1 MLAMPAK
8 PLVDDSNEETNNNT
22 RAAPGVSISQSAA
35 AAQGC
40 LCGRPSHRWIYR
52 PSKAL
57 ASPES
62 WLLQWAWL
70 HRCAA
75 PTACSGHAVSFLSGR
90 SGWLIRRQYM
100 RINHGSHL
108 YFCCNFSPGAWR
120 AGVRALVLDFPGSMA
135 GTATGCGVGAPARM
149 AAVDT
154 ISLCNTSESLELQ
167 QLQQLAART
176 PQPPL
181 PPCLIAL

>member
-1 MLAMPAK
+1 MHDVYTGK
-8 PLVDDSNEETNNNT
+8 PIYLY
-22 RAAPGVSISQSAA
+22 RY
-35 AAQGC
+35 
-40 LCGRPSHRWIYR
+40 RWISTPR
-52 PSKAL
+52 EAL
-57 ASPES
+57 ASLHS

-75 PTACSGHAVSFLSGR
+75 PTACSGHAVSCLSGR
-90 SGWLIRRQYM
+90 SGWMIRRQYM

-120 AGVRALVLDFPGSMA
+120 AGVRALVLGFPGSMA
-135 GTATGCGVGAPARM
+135 GTATGCGVGAPARV

>member
-1 MLAMPAK
+1 MHRQFCPVHLPHRSPTAPRISTSLSLLAIQR
-8 PLVDDSNEETNNNT
+8 LSYY
-22 RAAPGVSISQSAA
+22 
-35 AAQGC
+35 
-40 LCGRPSHRWIYR
+40 HRKSVYYRSIYR

-57 ASPES
+57 ASLHS

-75 PTACSGHAVSFLSGR
+75 PTACSGHAVSCLSGR
-90 SGWLIRRQYM
+90 SGWLIPRQYM

-108 YFCCNFSPGAWR
+108 YFCCNLSPGAWR
-120 AGVRALVLDFPGSMA
+120 AGVRALVLGFPGSMA
-135 GTATGCGVGAPARM
+135 GTATGCGVGAPARV

-154 ISLCNTSESLELQ
+154 MSLCNTSESLESK

-176 PQPPL
+176 PQPLCPR
-181 PPCLIAL
+181 A

>member
-1 MLAMPAK
+1 M
-8 PLVDDSNEETNNNT
+8 
-22 RAAPGVSISQSAA
+22 
-35 AAQGC
+35 
-40 LCGRPSHRWIYR
+40 
-52 PSKAL
+52 
-57 ASPES
+57 
-62 WLLQWAWL
+62 QWAWL

-75 PTACSGHAVSFLSGR
+75 PTACSGHAVSCLSGR
-90 SGWLIRRQYM
+90 SGWMIRRQYM

-120 AGVRALVLDFPGSMA
+120 AGVRALVLGFPGSMA
-135 GTATGCGVGAPARM
+135 GMATGCGVGAPARM

-154 ISLCNTSESLELQ
+154 MSLCNTSESLELQ

-181 PPCLIAL
+181 PPCLGGAAAATYRASWEICTYEYATWTTCRLWVMIVDARARCTHKIVTLL

>member
-1 MLAMPAK
+1 M
-8 PLVDDSNEETNNNT
+8 T
-22 RAAPGVSISQSAA
+22 RFCDAARRSQ
-35 AAQGC
+35 
-40 LCGRPSHRWIYR
+40 PSWLGPSYVYSYNMYTTSYRCIYR

-57 ASPES
+57 SSPDS

-75 PTACSGHAVSFLSGR
+75 PTACSGHAVSCLSGR
-90 SGWLIRRQYM
+90 SGWMIRRQYM

-135 GTATGCGVGAPARM
+135 GTATGCGVSAPARM

-181 PPCLIAL
+181 PPCLIALRAQRTERPGTAMCF